1 MGFRVYGLKTSDDM
15 VGDSQHEVLC
25 TMATLQEGGRTLR
38 LPGEQPSILTPYF
51 ILNPSTLPNYWVC
64 KG

>member
-38 LPGEQPSILTPYF
+38 TARRTAFYPNPILHPKPKHLT
-51 ILNPSTLPNYWVC
+51 
-64 KG
+64 